1 MALSPETVA
10 IIDQL
15 KQEGELVRAETRN
28 TNDTVGIALDK
39 FSDAFVSIAAN
50 IQANNDMLK
59 VSQVN
64 MRKQRNNDKI
74 ADDFKDLERE
84 KVVKEK
90 DNKFA
95 DNLGNTVKNAI
106 EGASLRG
113 AMGGVGNLMKM
124 GGAAFLGYNILKG
137 FIDEKYDG
145 MFTKLQTDIG
155 AALKGFDPSA
165 LTKAIADLSTQLE
178 TIKKQVNEATDSLLF
193 KIAAFALTIPLGW
206 SLTKGLAKGIP
217 AGVREYYRSSRYR
230 EDLKEKRR
238 ARLENE
244 RMERER
250 KARQLLRDADAKF
263 VPQAPDVKGTSPN
276 ALVSPDFDGE
286 TPRPFSSIDN
296 TPDMTRPS
304 GLQNL
309 DTPTAFPK
317 VTNPPV
323 PKPKPKP
330 YRGFGRTQMG
340 GVGDAITND
349 FLSNKARDARVA
361 KYKGANQHATNAD
374 IDQAIKNVRDAKIF
388 KGLLRGLAAVGVAMA
403 VWELHDLYKMYKNGA
418 NSDQIKERLATLF
431 GEAVGGFGG
440 FAAGAAI
447 GTFGGPWGILIG
459 GLVGGV
465 AGAFFG
471 GALLGAIWDWATEVP
486 LTKEEAIAQLDQQIS
501 RMETHLS
508 DEMQR
513 GRENPD
519 YRQGPHIFGL
529 KMGINKTRDYRNAL
543 VADLAADKARAVEH
557 MKNIQR
563 GNSNVGLM
571 FRQGGMDIQADSAA
585 IEDYLA
591 KIGGTTV
598 INAPTNVNPNIT
610 NTHGGISKSE
620 VNVVGTPGMSS
631 WDSKIPGLPYL
642 AQ

>member
-15 KQEGELVRAETRN
+15 KQEGELVRAETRS

-217 AGVREYYRSSRYR
+217 AGVRQYYKSARYR

-238 ARLENE
+238 VRLENE

-250 KARQLLRDADAKF
+250 KARQLLRDADANF
-263 VPQAPDVKGTSPN
+263 IPEAPDVKGTSPN
-276 ALVSPDFDGE
+276 VLASPDFDGE
-286 TPRPFSSIDN
+286 TPKPFSSIDG
-296 TPDMTRPS
+296 TPDMTRPN

-317 VTNPPV
+317 ITNPPAF
-323 PKPKPKP
+323 KPKPKP
-330 YRGFGRTQMG
+330 YSEFGRTRMG
-340 GVGDAITND
+340 NAAGDAITNN
-349 FLSNKARDARVA
+349 FLSNKARDIRVA
-361 KYKGANQHATNAD
+361 QYKGANQNATNAD
-374 IDQAIKNVRDAKIF
+374 IDQAIKNVKHAKIF
-388 KGLLRGLAAVGVAMA
+388 KWLLRGLGAVGVAMA
-403 VWELHDLYKMYKNGA
+403 VWELHDLYKLYKSGA
-418 NSDQIKERLATLF
+418 GPEAIKARLVVLF

-471 GALLGAIWDWATEVP
+471 GALLGAIWDWANEVP
-486 LTKEEAIAQLDQQIS
+486 LTKEEAIAELDQQIS
-501 RMETHLS
+501 RMETHL
-508 DEMQR
+508 DTEMQR

-519 YRQGPHIFGL
+519 YQYGLSLFGL
-529 KMGINKTRDYRNAL
+529 KTGINKTRDYRNHL
-543 VADLAADKARAVEH
+543 VSELAADKARAIEH
-557 MKNIQR
+557 MKKIQF

-571 FRQGGMDIQADSAA
+571 YKQSGITPSDMAEL
-585 IEDYLA
+585 EDYLA
-591 KIGGTTV
+591 NAGGTTV

-610 NTHGGISKSE
+610 NTHGGNSKQE
-620 VNVVGTPGMSS
+620 VNVLGGMSG
-631 WDSKIPGLPYL
+631 DPLVYGLPFF